1 MCLNQKNRF
10 RVIVRYFYELGEI
23 IFLIK
28 SVQLLESLYYICFM
42 TSINSVEQVIINNLD
57 KYLPNVSVDCVIFGF
72 HENQLRVL
80 LVRWENTEQWSLPGG
95 TIFKTESLDTAAYR
109 ILKERTKLEQVF
121 LKQFYIFGDPQRVRI
136 EDYQNTFA
144 RLNIS
149 FETAKILLDR
159 TLSVGYYA
167 LVEFSKVTPTP
178 NFMAAECRW
187 WDINEVPHLIFDHN
201 FIVLTALQALRR
213 ELNYLPI
220 GLNLLPEKF
229 TMPELQKLYETL
241 LGEQLDRRNFQKQMM
256 GYDFIERLDERKT
269 GGAYKSPYLYRFIK
283 EKYEKAEIKF

>member
-1 MCLNQKNRF
+1 MA
-10 RVIVRYFYELGEI
+10 
-23 IFLIK
+23 
-28 SVQLLESLYYICFM
+28 
-42 TSINSVEQVIINNLD
+42 SINSVEQVIINNLD

-80 LVRWENTEQWSLPGG
+80 LVRWDNTEQWSLPGG

-178 NFMAAECRW
+178 NFMAEECRW